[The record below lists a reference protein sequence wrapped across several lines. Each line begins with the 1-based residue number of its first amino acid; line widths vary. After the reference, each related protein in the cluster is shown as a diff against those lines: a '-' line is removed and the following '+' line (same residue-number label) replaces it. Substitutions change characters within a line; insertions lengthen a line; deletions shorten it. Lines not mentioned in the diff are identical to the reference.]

1 MAETLFSAL
10 KISLLVASTATF
22 MIAVFGLFL
31 AYVLARHDFRGKHL
45 LDALITI
52 PMVLPPTVVGYFLV
66 VLLGREGVIGRP
78 LHELTGW
85 SFVFTWQG
93 AAIAAFVVALPLMV
107 RVSRAA
113 MESVDEDLIRIS
125 YSLGKSERET
135 FFRIILP
142 LSKGGIM
149 AGTILAFARA
159 LGEFGATLMIAGNIP
174 GKTST
179 LALSIYSAFQT
190 GNDDLAKT
198 LAIMLTLIS
207 GTVIYLAGK
216 WTKSRWM

>member
-1 MAETLFSAL
+1 MEEILPAL
-10 KISLLVASTATF
+10 KISLLVSTSATL

-31 AYVLARHDFRGKHL
+31 AYLLARVEFRGKHL
-45 LDALITI
+45 LDTLITI
-52 PMVLPPTVVGYFLV
+52 PMVLPPTVVGYYLV
-66 VLLGREGVIGRP
+66 VLLGREGIIGSP
-78 LHELTGW
+78 LYRLTGW

-93 AAIAAFVVALPLMV
+93 AAIAAFIVALPLMV
-107 RVSRAA
+107 RVSRSA
-113 MESVDEDLIRIS
+113 MEAVDEDLVRIS

-135 FFRIILP
+135 FFRVILP
-142 LSKGGIM
+142 LSRGGIM
-149 AGTILAFARA
+149 AGIVLAFARA

-179 LALSIYSAFQT
+179 LSLSIYSAFQT
-190 GNDDLAKT
+190 GDDDLAKT
-198 LAIMLTLIS
+198 LAIILTLVS